1 MVLHT
6 HSSYGIGFAA
16 TGRYWLN
23 LTPSDVMWNTS
34 DTGWA
39 KSAYGSVF
47 GPWICGS
54 CVFVHNMPLFKPEVV
69 GETIAKTMPEKLQI
83 KYVVGDPFVMFTS
96 KKTPKKPE
104 KDDPNKTAATVR
116 GDFYLTGDRGTMD
129 EEGYVWFVGR
139 DDDIINSAGYRI
151 GPFEVESA
159 LIEHPAVAEAAVVS
173 SPDPVRGEVVKAF
186 IVVTPAFV
194 SHDREKLTLELQ
206 QHVKKATAPY
216 KYPRKY
222 ESVRQGKQ
230 EIPKY
235 FNFAS
240 DVLDK
245 WSEIEKA
252 GKRPSNPAFWWVN
265 GKGEEVK
272 WSFEE
277 LGFLS
282 RKVANVL
289 TKECGLQKG
298 DRLILIL
305 PRIPEWWLVKVACMR
320 AGIVIIPG
328 TSQLSAKDILYRLQV
343 SKATCIITTDKL
355 APAVDSVASQCQLL
369 KTKLMV
375 SKGSR
380 EGWLN
385 FTEMY
390 QNQSADHSCIKT
402 KIQDPM
408 IIFFTSGTTGF
419 PKMAQHSQGSL
430 GFRPLLSERYWLDLT
445 PSNVVWNTADT
456 GWILTSIASFFDP
469 WVFGSCIF
477 MHNLPQT
484 DSAVILNTLCRFP
497 IDTLIGAPTLFRM
510 LVQNDLSKYKFM
522 KLKYCISGGEPLN
535 PEVMEQWKSQT
546 ELEICEVYGQTEM
559 GVICSVFGGM
569 KIKPGSMGKAA
580 PPYDV
585 QIIDK
590 NANILPPGQQ
600 GEIAIRSKPIRPLG
614 FFSEYLDNP
623 KKTAETERGD
633 FYVTGD
639 RGIMDEEG
647 YFQFIGRNDDIII
660 SSGYRIGPFEV
671 ENALIEHP
679 AVVESAVVSSPDPLR
694 GEVVKAFVVLSPN
707 FSSTDK
713 KSLIS
718 DLQDHVKK
726 TTAPYKYPRKVEFVK
741 ELPKTIT
748 GKIKRN
754 ELRDKEWGR
763 T

>member
-1 MVLHT
+1 MKLLFKLQSLKLLWTLKPSNKTFHVHPRLL
-6 HSSYGIGFAA
+6 S
-16 TGRYWLN
+16 
-23 LTPSDVMWNTS
+23 SDVYS
-34 DTGWA
+34 
-39 KSAYGSVF
+39 
-47 GPWICGS
+47 
-54 CVFVHNMPLFKPEVV
+54 
-69 GETIAKTMPEKLQI
+69 Q
-83 KYVVGDPFVMFTS
+83 
-96 KKTPKKPE
+96 
-104 KDDPNKTAATVR
+104 
-116 GDFYLTGDRGTMD
+116 
-129 EEGYVWFVGR
+129 
-139 DDDIINSAGYRI
+139 
-151 GPFEVESA
+151 
-159 LIEHPAVAEAAVVS
+159 
-173 SPDPVRGEVVKAF
+173 
-186 IVVTPAFV
+186 
-194 SHDREKLTLELQ
+194 
-206 QHVKKATAPY
+206 
-216 KYPRKY
+216 Y
-222 ESVRQGKQ
+222 ESFRQGKQ

-430 GFRPLLSERYWLDLT
+430 GFRPLLSERY
-445 PSNVVWNTADT
+445 
-456 GWILTSIASFFDP
+456 
-469 WVFGSCIF
+469 
-477 MHNLPQT
+477 
-484 DSAVILNTLCRFP
+484 
-497 IDTLIGAPTLFRM
+497 
-510 LVQNDLSKYKFM
+510 KFM
-522 KLKYCISGGEPLN
+522 NLKYCISGGEPLN

-546 ELEICEVYGQTEM
+546 GLEICEVYGQTEM
-559 GVICSVFGGM
+559 GVICSVYGGM

-580 PPYDV
+580 PLYDV

>member
-1 MVLHT
+1 MQLVWKQAEKKKEL
-6 HSSYGIGFAA
+6 
-16 TGRYWLN
+16 RN
-23 LTPSDVMWNTS
+23 LKFLWTLKPPNRTFHGHPRLLSSDVYS
-34 DTGWA
+34 
-39 KSAYGSVF
+39 
-47 GPWICGS
+47 
-54 CVFVHNMPLFKPEVV
+54 
-69 GETIAKTMPEKLQI
+69 Q
-83 KYVVGDPFVMFTS
+83 
-96 KKTPKKPE
+96 
-104 KDDPNKTAATVR
+104 
-116 GDFYLTGDRGTMD
+116 
-129 EEGYVWFVGR
+129 
-139 DDDIINSAGYRI
+139 
-151 GPFEVESA
+151 
-159 LIEHPAVAEAAVVS
+159 
-173 SPDPVRGEVVKAF
+173 
-186 IVVTPAFV
+186 
-194 SHDREKLTLELQ
+194 
-206 QHVKKATAPY
+206 
-216 KYPRKY
+216 Y
-222 ESVRQGKQ
+222 ESIRQGKQ

-252 GKRPSNPAFWWVN
+252 GKRPPNPAFWWVN
-265 GKGEEVK
+265 GEGEEVK

-277 LGFLS
+277 LEFLS

-328 TSQLSAKDILYRLQV
+328 TSQLSAKDILYRLQA
-343 SKATCIITTDKL
+343 SKAACIVTTDKL

-385 FTEMY
+385 FTELY

-402 KIQDPM
+402 RIQDPM
-408 IIFFTSGTTGF
+408 MIFFTSGTTGS
-419 PKMAQHSQGSL
+419 PKMTQHSQGSL

-445 PSNVVWNTADT
+445 PSQMIWNTADT

-469 WVFGSCIF
+469 WVFGSCVFI
-477 MHNLPQT
+477 HNLPQT
-484 DSAVILNTLCRFP
+484 DSECFTCP
-497 IDTLIGAPTLFRM
+497 
-510 LVQNDLSKYKFM
+510 SYW
-522 KLKYCISGGEPLN
+522 EPLN
-535 PEVMEQWKSQT
+535 PEVMEQWKSYT
-546 ELEICEVYGQTEM
+546 GLDIHEVYGQTEM
-559 GVICSVFGGM
+559 GVICSISKGM

-580 PPYDV
+580 PLYDV
-585 QIIDK
+585 QIVDK

-623 KKTAETERGD
+623 KKTAESERGD

-639 RGIMDEEG
+639 RGTMDEEG
-647 YFQFIGRNDDIII
+647 YFQFIGRDDDIII

-671 ENALIEHP
+671 ESALIEHP
-679 AVVESAVVSSPDPLR
+679 AVVETAVVSSPDPLR
-694 GEVVKAFVVLSPN
+694 GEVVKAFVVLSPT
-707 FSSTDK
+707 FPSTDL
-713 KSLIS
+713 KSLTH

-741 ELPKTIT
+741 ELPKTVT

-763 T
+763 I

>member
-1 MVLHT
+1 MKLLFKLQSLKLLWTLKPPNRTFHG
-6 HSSYGIGFAA
+6 HLRLLS
-16 TGRYWLN
+16 
-23 LTPSDVMWNTS
+23 SDVYS
-34 DTGWA
+34 
-39 KSAYGSVF
+39 
-47 GPWICGS
+47 
-54 CVFVHNMPLFKPEVV
+54 
-69 GETIAKTMPEKLQI
+69 Q
-83 KYVVGDPFVMFTS
+83 
-96 KKTPKKPE
+96 
-104 KDDPNKTAATVR
+104 
-116 GDFYLTGDRGTMD
+116 
-129 EEGYVWFVGR
+129 
-139 DDDIINSAGYRI
+139 
-151 GPFEVESA
+151 
-159 LIEHPAVAEAAVVS
+159 
-173 SPDPVRGEVVKAF
+173 
-186 IVVTPAFV
+186 
-194 SHDREKLTLELQ
+194 
-206 QHVKKATAPY
+206 
-216 KYPRKY
+216 Y
-222 ESVRQGKQ
+222 ESIRQGKQ

-252 GKRPSNPAFWWVN
+252 GKRPSNPAFWWVS
-265 GKGEEVK
+265 GEGEEVK

-298 DRLILIL
+298 DKLIVIL

-328 TSQLSAKDILYRLQV
+328 TSQLSAKDILYRLQA
-343 SKATCIITTDKL
+343 SKAKCIITTDKL

-385 FTEMY
+385 FTELY

-402 KIQDPM
+402 RIQDPM
-408 IIFFTSGTTGF
+408 VIFFTSGTTGS
-419 PKMAQHSQGSL
+419 PKMTQHSQGSL
-430 GFRPLLSERYWLDLT
+430 GFRPLLSERYWLDFT
-445 PSNVVWNTADT
+445 PSHMIWNTADT
-456 GWILTSIASFFDP
+456 GWILTSVASFFDP
-469 WVFGSCIF
+469 WVFGSCVFI
-477 MHNLPQT
+477 HNLPRT

-497 IDTLIGAPTLFRM
+497 IDVLVGAPTLFRM

-522 KLKYCISGGEPLN
+522 NLKYCVSGGEPLN

-546 ELEICEVYGQTEM
+546 GLDIHEVYGQTEM
-559 GVICSVFGGM
+559 GIICCVCKGM

-580 PPYDV
+580 PLYDV
-585 QIIDK
+585 QIVDK

-600 GEIAIRSKPIRPLG
+600 GEIAVRSKPIRPLG

-623 KKTAETERGD
+623 KKTAESERGD

-639 RGIMDEEG
+639 RGTMDEEG
-647 YFQFIGRNDDIII
+647 YFQFIGRDDDIII

-671 ENALIEHP
+671 ESALIEHP
-679 AVVESAVVSSPDPLR
+679 AVVETAVVSSPDPLR
-694 GEVVKAFVVLSPN
+694 GEVVKAFVVLSPT
-707 FSSTDK
+707 FSSTDLE
-713 KSLIS
+713 SLTR

-763 T
+763 M

>member
-1 MVLHT
+1 MKLLLKLQKLKLLWTLKLPNRTFHG
-6 HSSYGIGFAA
+6 HPRLLS
-16 TGRYWLN
+16 
-23 LTPSDVMWNTS
+23 SDVYS
-34 DTGWA
+34 
-39 KSAYGSVF
+39 
-47 GPWICGS
+47 
-54 CVFVHNMPLFKPEVV
+54 
-69 GETIAKTMPEKLQI
+69 Q
-83 KYVVGDPFVMFTS
+83 
-96 KKTPKKPE
+96 
-104 KDDPNKTAATVR
+104 
-116 GDFYLTGDRGTMD
+116 
-129 EEGYVWFVGR
+129 
-139 DDDIINSAGYRI
+139 
-151 GPFEVESA
+151 
-159 LIEHPAVAEAAVVS
+159 
-173 SPDPVRGEVVKAF
+173 
-186 IVVTPAFV
+186 
-194 SHDREKLTLELQ
+194 
-206 QHVKKATAPY
+206 
-216 KYPRKY
+216 Y
-222 ESVRQGKQ
+222 ESIRQGKQ

-252 GKRPSNPAFWWVN
+252 GKRPSNPAFWWIN
-265 GKGEEVK
+265 GEGEEVK

-298 DRLILIL
+298 DKLILIL

-320 AGIVIIPG
+320 AGIVVIPG
-328 TSQLSAKDILYRLQV
+328 TSQLSAKDILYRLQA
-343 SKATCIITTDKL
+343 SKAACIITTGKL

-380 EGWLN
+380 EGWQN
-385 FTEMY
+385 FTELY

-402 KIQDPM
+402 RIQDPM
-408 IIFFTSGTTGF
+408 MIFFTSGTTGS
-419 PKMAQHSQGSL
+419 PKMTQHSQGSL

-445 PSNVVWNTADT
+445 PSQIIWNTADT

-477 MHNLPQT
+477 IHNLPQT
-484 DSAVILNTLCRFP
+484 DSEVILNVRGKLLEIYLSAESIIAF
-497 IDTLIGAPTLFRM
+497 
-510 LVQNDLSKYKFM
+510 LVFNFL
-522 KLKYCISGGEPLN
+522 GGEPLN
-535 PEVMEQWKSQT
+535 PEVMEQWKSHT
-546 ELEICEVYGQTEM
+546 GLDIHEVYGQTEM
-559 GVICSVFGGM
+559 GVICSVSKGM

-580 PPYDV
+580 PLYDV

-623 KKTAETERGD
+623 KKTAESERGD

-639 RGIMDEEG
+639 RGTMDEEG
-647 YFQFIGRNDDIII
+647 YFQFIGRDDDIII

-671 ENALIEHP
+671 ESALIEHP
-679 AVVESAVVSSPDPLR
+679 AVVETAVVSSPDPLR
-694 GEVVKAFVVLSPN
+694 GEVVKAFVVLSPT
-707 FSSTDK
+707 FSSTDL
-713 KSLIS
+713 KSLTR

-741 ELPKTIT
+741 ELPKTVT

-763 T
+763 I

>member
-1 MVLHT
+1 MKLLLKLQKLKLLWTLKSPNRTFHG
-6 HSSYGIGFAA
+6 HPRLLS
-16 TGRYWLN
+16 
-23 LTPSDVMWNTS
+23 SDVYS
-34 DTGWA
+34 
-39 KSAYGSVF
+39 
-47 GPWICGS
+47 
-54 CVFVHNMPLFKPEVV
+54 
-69 GETIAKTMPEKLQI
+69 Q
-83 KYVVGDPFVMFTS
+83 
-96 KKTPKKPE
+96 
-104 KDDPNKTAATVR
+104 
-116 GDFYLTGDRGTMD
+116 
-129 EEGYVWFVGR
+129 
-139 DDDIINSAGYRI
+139 
-151 GPFEVESA
+151 
-159 LIEHPAVAEAAVVS
+159 
-173 SPDPVRGEVVKAF
+173 
-186 IVVTPAFV
+186 
-194 SHDREKLTLELQ
+194 
-206 QHVKKATAPY
+206 
-216 KYPRKY
+216 Y
-222 ESVRQGKQ
+222 ESIRQGKQ

-265 GKGEEVK
+265 GEGEEVK

-282 RKVANVL
+282 RKVANAL

-298 DRLILIL
+298 DRLILVL

-328 TSQLSAKDILYRLQV
+328 TSQMSAKDILYRLQA
-343 SKATCIITTDKL
+343 SKAACIVTTDKL

-375 SKGSR
+375 SKGM
-380 EGWLN
+380 
-385 FTEMY
+385 TECHC
-390 QNQSADHSCIKT
+390 N
-402 KIQDPM
+402 PM
-408 IIFFTSGTTGF
+408 MIFFTSGTTGS
-419 PKMAQHSQGSL
+419 PKMTQHSQGSL

-445 PSNVVWNTADT
+445 PSQMIWNTADT

-477 MHNLPQT
+477 IHHLPQT
-484 DSAVILNTLCRFP
+484 DSEVILNVREKHMEISPMVFTFACSWSPPL
-497 IDTLIGAPTLFRM
+497 
-510 LVQNDLSKYKFM
+510 DLSIAF
-522 KLKYCISGGEPLN
+522 LVFNSLGGEPLN
-535 PEVMEQWKSQT
+535 PEVMEQWKSYT
-546 ELEICEVYGQTEM
+546 GLDIYEVYGQTEM
-559 GVICSVFGGM
+559 GVICSVSKGM

-580 PPYDV
+580 PLYDV
-585 QIIDK
+585 QIVDK

-623 KKTAETERGD
+623 KKTAESERGD

-639 RGIMDEEG
+639 RGTMDEER
-647 YFQFIGRNDDIII
+647 YFQFIGRDDDIII

-671 ENALIEHP
+671 ESALIEHP
-679 AVVESAVVSSPDPLR
+679 AVVETAVVSSPDPLR
-694 GEVVKAFVVLSPN
+694 GEVVKAFVVLSPT
-707 FSSTDK
+707 FSATDL
-713 KSLIS
+713 KSLTR

-741 ELPKTIT
+741 ELPKTVT

-763 T
+763 I

>member
-1 MVLHT
+1 MKLLFKLQSLKFLWTLKPPSRAFHG
-6 HSSYGIGFAA
+6 HRRLLS
-16 TGRYWLN
+16 
-23 LTPSDVMWNTS
+23 SDVYS
-34 DTGWA
+34 
-39 KSAYGSVF
+39 
-47 GPWICGS
+47 
-54 CVFVHNMPLFKPEVV
+54 
-69 GETIAKTMPEKLQI
+69 Q
-83 KYVVGDPFVMFTS
+83 
-96 KKTPKKPE
+96 
-104 KDDPNKTAATVR
+104 
-116 GDFYLTGDRGTMD
+116 
-129 EEGYVWFVGR
+129 
-139 DDDIINSAGYRI
+139 
-151 GPFEVESA
+151 
-159 LIEHPAVAEAAVVS
+159 
-173 SPDPVRGEVVKAF
+173 
-186 IVVTPAFV
+186 
-194 SHDREKLTLELQ
+194 
-206 QHVKKATAPY
+206 
-216 KYPRKY
+216 Y
-222 ESVRQGKQ
+222 ESIRQGKQ

-252 GKRPSNPAFWWVN
+252 GKRPSKPAFWWIN
-265 GKGEEVK
+265 GEGEEVK

-305 PRIPEWWLVKVACMR
+305 PRVPEWWLVKVACLR

-328 TSQLSAKDILYRLQV
+328 TSQLSAKDILYRLQA
-343 SKATCIITTDKL
+343 SGAKCIVTTDKL
-355 APAVDSVASQCQLL
+355 APAVDSVAPQCQLL
-369 KTKLMV
+369 KTKLVV

-385 FTEMY
+385 FTELY

-402 KIQDPM
+402 RIQDPM
-408 IIFFTSGTTGF
+408 IIFFTSGTTGS
-419 PKMAQHSQGSL
+419 PKMTQHSQGSL
-430 GFRPLLSERYWLDLT
+430 GFRPLLRSPQCLNLLINTSYPLFWVFFIIFCLGLVFFFSCSIWYWLDLT
-445 PSNVVWNTADT
+445 ASDMVWNTADT
-456 GWILTSIASFFDP
+456 GWILTSIASFFDS

-477 MHNLPQT
+477 IHNLPQT
-484 DSAVILNTLCRFP
+484 DSAVFLNTLCRFP
-497 IDTLIGAPTLFRM
+497 IDILIGAPTLFRM

-522 KLKYCISGGEPLN
+522 NLKCCMSGGEPLN

-546 ELEICEVYGQTEM
+546 GLDIYEVYGQTEM
-559 GVICSVFGGM
+559 GIICSVFKGM

-580 PPYDV
+580 PLYDV

-614 FFSEYLDNP
+614 FFSEYVDNP

-639 RGIMDEEG
+639 RGTMDEEG
-647 YFQFIGRNDDIII
+647 YFHFIGRDDDIII

-671 ENALIEHP
+671 ESALIEHP
-679 AVVESAVVSSPDPLR
+679 AVVETAVVSSPDPLR
-694 GEVVKAFVVLSPN
+694 GEVVKAFVVLSPT
-707 FSSTDK
+707 FSSTDL
-713 KSLIS
+713 KSLILE
-718 DLQDHVKK
+718 LQDHVKK

-741 ELPKTIT
+741 ELPKTVT

-763 T
+763 I

>member
-1 MVLHT
+1 MKLLFKLQ
-6 HSSYGIGFAA
+6 SLKFL
-16 TGRYWLN
+16 W
-23 LTPSDVMWNTS
+23 TPKPPNRTFHGHPGLLASDVYS
-34 DTGWA
+34 
-39 KSAYGSVF
+39 
-47 GPWICGS
+47 
-54 CVFVHNMPLFKPEVV
+54 
-69 GETIAKTMPEKLQI
+69 Q
-83 KYVVGDPFVMFTS
+83 
-96 KKTPKKPE
+96 
-104 KDDPNKTAATVR
+104 
-116 GDFYLTGDRGTMD
+116 
-129 EEGYVWFVGR
+129 
-139 DDDIINSAGYRI
+139 
-151 GPFEVESA
+151 
-159 LIEHPAVAEAAVVS
+159 
-173 SPDPVRGEVVKAF
+173 
-186 IVVTPAFV
+186 
-194 SHDREKLTLELQ
+194 
-206 QHVKKATAPY
+206 
-216 KYPRKY
+216 Y

-245 WSEIEKA
+245 WSEMEKA
-252 GKRPSNPAFWWVN
+252 GKGPSNPAFWWIN

-305 PRIPEWWLVKVACMR
+305 PRIPEWWLVNVACIR
-320 AGIVIIPG
+320 AGIILIPG
-328 TSQLSAKDILYRLQV
+328 VSQLSSKDILYRLQA

-355 APAVDSVASQCQLL
+355 APAVDSVASECQFL

-385 FTEMY
+385 LTELY
-390 QNQSADHSCIKT
+390 KNQSADHSCIKT
-402 KIQDPM
+402 RIQDPM

-430 GFRPLLSERYWLDLT
+430 GFRPLLSERYWLDST
-445 PSNVVWNTADT
+445 PSATIWNTADT
-456 GWILTSIASFFDP
+456 GWILTSIASGFDP

-477 MHNLPQT
+477 IHNLPQIE
-484 DSAVILNTLCRFP
+484 SGVILNTLCRFP
-497 IDTLIGAPTLFRM
+497 IDVLIGAPTLFRM
-510 LVQNDLSKYKFM
+510 LVQNDLSSYKFM
-522 KLKYCISGGEPLN
+522 NLKYCVSGGEPLN

-546 ELEICEVYGQTEM
+546 GLDIHEVYGQTEL
-559 GVICSVFGGM
+559 GVICSTFKGM

-580 PPYDV
+580 PLYDV

-590 NANILPPGQQ
+590 SANILPPGQQ
-600 GEIAIRSKPIRPLG
+600 GEIAVRSKPIRPLG
-614 FFSEYLDNP
+614 FFSEYVDNP
-623 KKTAETERGD
+623 KKTAESERGD

-639 RGIMDEEG
+639 RGTMDEDG

-671 ENALIEHP
+671 ESALIEHP
-679 AVVESAVVSSPDPLR
+679 AVVETAVVSSPDPLR

-707 FSSTDK
+707 FSSSDLE
-713 KSLIS
+713 SLTR

-726 TTAPYKYPRKVEFVK
+726 TTAPYKYPRKVEFVQ
-741 ELPKTIT
+741 ELPKTVT

-763 T
+763 M

>member
-1 MVLHT
+1 MKLLFKLQSLKFLWTLKPPNRTFHG
-6 HSSYGIGFAA
+6 HPRLLS
-16 TGRYWLN
+16 
-23 LTPSDVMWNTS
+23 SDVYS
-34 DTGWA
+34 
-39 KSAYGSVF
+39 
-47 GPWICGS
+47 
-54 CVFVHNMPLFKPEVV
+54 
-69 GETIAKTMPEKLQI
+69 Q
-83 KYVVGDPFVMFTS
+83 
-96 KKTPKKPE
+96 
-104 KDDPNKTAATVR
+104 
-116 GDFYLTGDRGTMD
+116 
-129 EEGYVWFVGR
+129 
-139 DDDIINSAGYRI
+139 
-151 GPFEVESA
+151 
-159 LIEHPAVAEAAVVS
+159 
-173 SPDPVRGEVVKAF
+173 
-186 IVVTPAFV
+186 
-194 SHDREKLTLELQ
+194 
-206 QHVKKATAPY
+206 
-216 KYPRKY
+216 Y

-245 WSEIEKA
+245 WSDIEKA

-265 GKGEEVK
+265 GEGEEVK

-328 TSQLSAKDILYRLQV
+328 ISQLSAKDILYRLQA
-343 SKATCIITTDKL
+343 SKAACIITTDRL

-385 FTEMY
+385 FTELY

-402 KIQDPM
+402 RIQDPM
-408 IIFFTSGTTGF
+408 MIFFTSGTTGY

-430 GFRPLLSERYWLDLT
+430 GFRPLLSERYWLDVT
-445 PSNVVWNTADT
+445 PSNIIWNTADT
-456 GWILTSIASFFDP
+456 GWILTSVASFFDP
-469 WVFGSCIF
+469 WVFGSCVFI
-477 MHNLPQT
+477 HNLPQT
-484 DSAVILNTLCRFP
+484 DSTVILNTLCRFP

-522 KLKYCISGGEPLN
+522 NLKYCKSGGEQLN
-535 PEVMEQWKSQT
+535 PEVIEQWKSQT
-546 ELEICEVYGQTEM
+546 GLDIHEVYGQTEM
-559 GVICSVFGGM
+559 GVISCVFGGM

-580 PPYDV
+580 PLYDV

-623 KKTAETERGD
+623 KKTAEVERGD

-707 FSSTDK
+707 FSSTDQ

-741 ELPKTIT
+741 ELPKTVT